1 MKAATSEARRP
12 NTIEDWCFLVPHL
25 LSREGWQ
32 TLVQKP
38 SSALLQSR
46 GPWGDTLIKC
56 LLHDV
61 VILNPPEDP
70 AYLLVRPETR
80 AWSCE
85 CHPDPTGVEEVRE
98 VRELHA
104 PGTCLENFWVDW
116 PWIRL
121 CDTLFGILHSQRL
134 PGKLCF
140 GHSALPVT
148 TIERVRRNFP
158 EKGDCSLTW
167 RDLGDQSQD
176 QASACVLLC
185 RRQENGHYTVHFVMG
200 TSEHLQMP
208 SRAADAIRLVLD
220 ALRCEAIRYLN
231 RPQTTLEW
239 QRDRTLY
246 MVLSITSFGLRLPV
260 IPSLDA
266 ETSETGQLTNIKAGQ
281 EVGLSTWVPYDP
293 VMVGSGAFH
302 LSEYLRLFFRRT
314 GVNVRTYQFL
324 DGQKLL
330 PYQCVVQREEWN
342 VARDRFKSV
351 YALQKTAY
359 RRANGGTAV
368 PRIVEESTPRFCREV
383 VGSFLNQVG
392 SQSDLCKP
400 GPELVH
406 ESFLEIPD
414 GTGFGRGF
422 ADETRCRALSPVR

>member
-1 MKAATSEARRP
+1 
-12 NTIEDWCFLVPHL
+12 
-25 LSREGWQ
+25 
-32 TLVQKP
+32 
-38 SSALLQSR
+38 
-46 GPWGDTLIKC
+46 
-56 LLHDV
+56 
-61 VILNPPEDP
+61 
-70 AYLLVRPETR
+70 
-80 AWSCE
+80 
-85 CHPDPTGVEEVRE
+85 
-98 VRELHA
+98 
-104 PGTCLENFWVDW
+104 
-116 PWIRL
+116 
-121 CDTLFGILHSQRL
+121 
-134 PGKLCF
+134 
-140 GHSALPVT
+140 
-148 TIERVRRNFP
+148 
-158 EKGDCSLTW
+158 
-167 RDLGDQSQD
+167 
-176 QASACVLLC
+176 
-185 RRQENGHYTVHFVMG
+185 
-200 TSEHLQMP
+200 
-208 SRAADAIRLVLD
+208 
-220 ALRCEAIRYLN
+220 
-231 RPQTTLEW
+231 
-239 QRDRTLY
+239 